1 MPFGKMSSSS
11 SLKMVFGI
19 LLEHFDLDWPAFV
32 VGGEVF
38 QPKHEEIDDAVL
50 FYRFHRVRASDF
62 FGDDEVIEDLLLVPV
77 VPPRCFLSSPK
88 TPLSFVIRLNNC
100 LIIS

>member
-1 MPFGKMSSSS
+1 VPFGKMSSSS

-50 FYRFHRVRASDF
+50 FYRFHRVRASLF
-62 FGDDEVIEDLLLVPV
+62 LVTM
-77 VPPRCFLSSPK
+77 RS
-88 TPLSFVIRLNNC
+88 
-100 LIIS
+100 